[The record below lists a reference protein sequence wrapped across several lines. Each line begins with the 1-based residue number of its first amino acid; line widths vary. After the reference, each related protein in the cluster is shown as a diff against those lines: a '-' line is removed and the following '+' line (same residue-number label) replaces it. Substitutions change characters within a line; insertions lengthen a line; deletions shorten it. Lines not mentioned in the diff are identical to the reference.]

1 MEEVTRRRT
10 RGGGGG
16 LPPRHGPP
24 GLVAV
29 SETQTISRQEL
40 LRSLETY
47 NLYLG
52 DRKALHLTCHV
63 DGDHVRVQGALAVT
77 WALTRP
83 IRLQLSD
90 DLRSPTWLSLPPA
103 ANSGMSK
110 GGRGMVRWDG
120 FSDLNTVG
128 ETPEAAAAALAP
140 PGPPRVPQGPPGPPR
155 VPEADV
161 GALLRTRSD
170 AAGVL
175 RRQKGGRRRRGG
187 APPGSP
193 GAEEHRVSINGHFY
207 DHQTAVFTPEFG
219 CVTHVVTSSEL
230 TSDHVMLLLLQKFRI
245 ENAAQDFCFILQHST
260 GERRRLSPCERPLLV
275 RLLQGPDERVAHI
288 VIGEAAT
295 HRDVTHQEAQ
305 FLGLDLPLLLVLVQ
319 RLEKEEEEAV
329 ERVRQRYRGFRSSI
343 RRKMSSIRRME
354 TSV

>member
-1 MEEVTRRRT
+1 MEEVTLRRT

-16 LPPRHGPP
+16 GQPARHGPP
-24 GLVAV
+24 GLVTV

-63 DGDHVRVQGALAVT
+63 DGDHVLVQGALAVT

-128 ETPEAAAAALAP
+128 ETPEVAAAAAALPP
-140 PGPPRVPQGPPGPPR
+140 PGPPRVPDPGPD
-155 VPEADV
+155 ADV

-187 APPGSP
+187 GPPGSP
-193 GAEEHRVSINGHFY
+193 GVEEHRVSINGHFY

-219 CVTHVVTSSEL
+219 CVTNVVISGHL

-245 ENAAQDFCFILQHST
+245 ENAAHDFCFILQHST
-260 GERRRLSPCERPLLV
+260 GERRRLSPSERPLLV
-275 RLLQGPDERVAHI
+275 RLLQGPDERVARILI
-288 VIGEAAT
+288 VEAVT

>member
-10 RGGGGG
+10 RGGGGGGG

-24 GLVAV
+24 GLVTV
-29 SETQTISRQEL
+29 SESQTISRQEL
-40 LRSLETY
+40 LRSLDTY
-47 NLYLG
+47 NLYLR

-63 DGDHVRVQGALAVT
+63 DGDHVLVQGALPVT

-90 DLRSPTWLSLPPA
+90 DLRSPTWLALPPA
-103 ANSGMSK
+103 ANSGRMSK
-110 GGRGMVRWDG
+110 GSRGMVRWDG

-128 ETPEAAAAALAP
+128 EAPEAAAAAALTP
-140 PGPPRVPQGPPGPPR
+140 PGPPRVPDPGPD
-155 VPEADV
+155 ADL

-170 AAGVL
+170 AGVL
-175 RRQKGGRRRRGG
+175 RRQKGGRRRKGC
-187 APPGSP
+187 PPVSP
-193 GAEEHRVSINGHFY
+193 GVEEHRVSINGHFY
-207 DHQTAVFTPEFG
+207 NHQTAVFTPEFG
-219 CVTHVVTSSEL
+219 CVTNVVISSDL
-230 TSDHVMLLLLQKFRI
+230 TSEHVMLLLLQKFRI
-245 ENAAQDFCFILQHST
+245 ENAAHDFCFVLQHST
-260 GERRRLSPCERPLLV
+260 GERRRLAPSERPLLAQ
-275 RLLQGPDERVAHI
+275 LLQGPDERVARILI
-288 VIGEAAT
+288 VEAVT

-329 ERVRQRYRGFRSSI
+329 ERVRQRYRELRSSI